1 MVLSR
6 TGICLITS
14 MCLLLAV
21 HAQTQPPASVGL
33 ANNPNFGE
41 GEGAFRVGG
50 AVSAP
55 VAISAPNPQYSEEAR
70 KAKIQGTCVLS
81 LIVGRN
87 GIPRNIRVVSG
98 LGYGL
103 DEKAIEAVKT
113 WRFKPSQKNGKP
125 VPVQTNIDVEF
136 HLTEQP

>member
-1 MVLSR
+1 MALSR

-14 MCLLLAV
+14 LCLLVTAS
-21 HAQTQPPASVGL
+21 AQTQPPASAGL

-41 GEGAFRVGG
+41 GEGVFRVGG

-55 VAISAPNPQYSEEAR
+55 VAISAPNPEYSEEAR
-70 KAKIQGTCVLS
+70 KAKIQGTCTLG
-81 LIVGRN
+81 LIVGRS
-87 GIPRNIRVVSG
+87 GIPRNVRVVSG

-125 VPVQTNIDVEF
+125 VPVQINIDVAF
-136 HLTEQP
+136 HLTDQP

>member
-1 MVLSR
+1 M
-6 TGICLITS
+6 
-14 MCLLLAV
+14 
-21 HAQTQPPASVGL
+21 
-33 ANNPNFGE
+33 
-41 GEGAFRVGG
+41 GG

-70 KAKIQGTCVLS
+70 KAKIQGICDLW

-125 VPVQTNIDVEF
+125 VPVQINIEVGF